1 MVRETAMEFRINC
14 ECGKR
19 IFVTTGSAGG
29 TVRCECGRTVTVP
42 LLSELRRQAGLPAYQ
57 MNPAE
62 VIEQMLAAG
71 ELPPVQPCARCS
83 NPTDEVL
90 NAVAEC
96 ESSWAGQS
104 ARPGDSAIGYIVVAA
119 VPIPVALVD
128 VEEGEAKGGELTVP
142 IPVRMCRGCQRR
154 LLQAWLVP
162 AFRTAEIAALAVG
175 WVLLFTWSPWAALFL
190 PVAGGL
196 WLAERLA
203 RRRRQVAIKAV
214 LSKVAVYGDLVD
226 RYRDAEVFRADAPDN
241 PRWAS
246 TPPRLPAPID

>member
-1 MVRETAMEFRINC
+1 MDFRINC

-42 LLSELRRQAGLPAYQ
+42 LLSELRRQNGLPAYQ
-57 MNPAE
+57 VNPAR

-71 ELPPVQPCARCS
+71 ELPRVGPCARCG

-90 NAVAEC
+90 DAVAEC
-96 ESSWAGQS
+96 ETSWAGQS
-104 ARPGDSAIGYIVVAA
+104 VHPGDAEVGIVDIVVVG
-119 VPIPVALVD
+119 VPVVLVE
-128 VEEGEAKGGELTVP
+128 VEEGEAKGGDLTVP
-142 IPVRMCRGCQRR
+142 VPVRMCRGCQRR

-162 AFRTAEIAALAVG
+162 AFRSAEVAAFAAG
-175 WVLLFTWSPWAALFL
+175 WVLLFTWSPWAALL
-190 PVAGGL
+190 LLVAGAL
-196 WLAERLA
+196 WLAERTA
-203 RRRRQVAIKAV
+203 RRRRQVAIKTV
-214 LSKVAVYGDLVD
+214 LSDVPVYADLFD
-226 RYRDAEVFRADAPDN
+226 RYPDAEVRRADRPHD